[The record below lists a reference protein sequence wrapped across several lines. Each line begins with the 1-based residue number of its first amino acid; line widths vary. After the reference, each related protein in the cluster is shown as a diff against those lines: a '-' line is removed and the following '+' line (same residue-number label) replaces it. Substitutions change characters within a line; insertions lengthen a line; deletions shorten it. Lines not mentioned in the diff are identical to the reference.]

1 MLDELAPSALQTERL
16 RLRPLAPGD
25 AARLAELANDYDVV
39 KTTGGMP
46 FPYAL
51 EDAERFIRRA
61 AEADPAREVHFAV
74 ELAGEGPIGCVG
86 FYPPPS
92 VLGPELGYWIGR
104 PYWGPGRATSGASAA
119 SSPAITTTTRLPA
132 RRWSAPAS
140 STPARSS
147 PSPAAPA
154 ANRWRHAGWSGW
166 RSGASAAG
174 ASAAVK
180 QPQ

>member
-104 PYWGPGRATSGASAA
+104 PYWGRRIASEMLGLVMPWARDVWGQRCVVACHHHDNPASGAALERAGFLYTGQVEPLPCRARGEPVA
-119 SSPAITTTTRLPA
+119 S
-132 RRWSAPAS
+132 RWMVWLA
-140 STPARSS
+140 
-147 PSPAAPA
+147 
-154 ANRWRHAGWSGW
+154 
-166 RSGASAAG
+166 
-174 ASAAVK
+174 
-180 QPQ
+180 